1 MEDPAVFGS
10 QIFNPNSYSSGFIIT
25 RTQAGAWATMGAAL
39 QTGRSAGE
47 AEAAGLNKRIAEY
60 YDRAAEEWE
69 SEQGDHWHI
78 GFYDPGEVSTVADQ
92 RAARAR
98 TVEEALRFA
107 GISDDPERR
116 PKNILDVGCGIGGSS
131 RYLVKRY
138 GAKCTAFTISPKE
151 VERAK
156 ALTAAEGLADKVS
169 YLVADAH
176 QQPFPDG
183 EFDLVW
189 SMSSAELMVD
199 KRKFV
204 SEMARV
210 AAPGGTIV
218 IVTWCH
224 RDLLP
229 SEASLRPEDLDLLK
243 RIGNI
248 HCAPVWCSAADFV
261 KIAESLLLED
271 IESADWSE
279 NVAPLWAA
287 ITRTRYTWQGLTSV
301 ARRGWT
307 GIKHAYATALMIEAH
322 NKGLLKCCIITCQK
336 PRTTSQ

>member
-1 MEDPAVFGS
+1 
-10 QIFNPNSYSSGFIIT
+10 
-25 RTQAGAWATMGAAL
+25 MGAAL
-39 QTGRSAGE
+39 QTGRSAGG
-47 AEAAGLNKRIAEY
+47 AEAAWPNKRIAEY

-69 SEQGDHWHI
+69 SERGDHLHM
-78 GFYDPGEVSTVADQ
+78 GFYDPGVVSSVADH
-92 RAARAR
+92 RAAQAR

-107 GISDDPERR
+107 GISDDPQRR

-138 GAKCTAFTISPKE
+138 GAKCTAFTLSPNE

-183 EFDLVW
+183 QFDLVW
-189 SMSSAELMVD
+189 SMSSAELMED

-204 SEMARV
+204 SELARV

-218 IVTWCH
+218 MVTWCH

-229 SEASLRPEDLDLLK
+229 SEASLRPEELDLLK
-243 RIGNI
+243 RIGSAY
-248 HCAPVWCSAADFV
+248 CAPVWCSAADYV

-271 IESADWSE
+271 IKSADWSE

-287 ITRTRYTWQGLTSV
+287 ITRNMYTWQGLTSL

-307 GIKHAYATALMIEAH
+307 GIRNAYVTSLMIEAN
-322 NKGLLKCCIITCQK
+322 NKGLVKCFIITCRK